1 MKQRNRETTR
11 AHIVARVLH
20 EAMPDLRPAGE
31 PLARAGCWTPAQD
44 AELVRLIA
52 SGLSM
57 REVIERMRPMRDISS
72 KSAVTRFWRIVRLYG

>member
-1 MKQRNRETTR
+1 MRPRNRETTR

-20 EAMPDLRPAGE
+20 DAWPDLRPAGE

-57 REVIERMRPMRDISS
+57 RDVVERMQPVRKIGS
-72 KSAVTRFWRIVRLYG
+72 KSAEARFWRIVMLYG